1 MTPVDAFK
9 QHRQLRTRQTDGS
22 FRSLRPDESAPL
34 QTLGEQ
40 TQAIAIEPENF
51 YDVATA
57 ASEYEYMT
65 GERLLVEHGLHLRAQ
80 TVETAPHVGHAGGDP
95 DLRPCAGFN
104 HLRRLSRIERNSAGS
119 APLSTLIIARPGN
132 SMWIEP
138 DAAGCCCPAG
148 SGISTSPGTATVT
161 GSKAVVG
168 ATGLL
173 PLRTSSEAG

>member
-80 TVETAPHVGHAGGDP
+80 AIKVG
-95 DLRPCAGFN
+95 
-104 HLRRLSRIERNSAGS
+104 
-119 APLSTLIIARPGN
+119 
-132 SMWIEP
+132 
-138 DAAGCCCPAG
+138 
-148 SGISTSPGTATVT
+148 
-161 GSKAVVG
+161 
-168 ATGLL
+168 
-173 PLRTSSEAG
+173 